1 MVIGLLSLE
10 IFLPFSHSLKEK
22 RKVLNAFKDRFR
34 KKYNI
39 AIAEL
44 DFQDK
49 WQRARVGVITLNS
62 QKGIVDKVLQKIID
76 EAEQGL
82 EGEIIRSEI
91 YYF

>member
-22 RKVLNAFKDRFR
+22 RKVLNALRDRFR

-49 WQRARVGVITLNS
+49 WQRAKVGIITLNS
-62 QKGIVDKVLQKIID
+62 QKGVVDQVLQKILV

-82 EGEIIRSEI
+82 DGEIIRSEI
-91 YYF
+91 DYF

>member
-22 RKVLNAFKDRFR
+22 RKVMNALKDRFR

-49 WQRARVGVITLNS
+49 WQRAKLGIITLNS
-62 QKGIVDKVLQKIID
+62 QKGFVDQVLQKILA

-82 EGEIIRSEI
+82 EAEILRSEI
-91 YYF
+91 FYF

>member
-22 RKVLNAFKDRFR
+22 RKVLNALKDRIK
-34 KKYNI
+34 KKYNC
-39 AIAEL
+39 AFAEL

-49 WQRARVGVITLNS
+49 WQRAKVGIITLNS
-62 QKGIVDKVLQKIID
+62 QKGLVDRVLQKILT

-82 EGEIIRSEI
+82 EGEILRSEI
-91 YYF
+91 CYF